1 MGRMTATTA
10 ALFVVISAAY
20 GQVGW
25 RVNVAEPDLWRPMP
39 GWLGNPSQN
48 ALVQSTREGLR
59 FVVPEAGRGMK
70 WLCAAR
76 WVNTQRFRYLVVRY
90 RARGILPNPDDYFLY
105 LNDSSDLPE
114 TSRYVLCLSDLRV
127 DGEWHWATVDLLQ
140 RQVRPYLKHIA
151 LQVQA
156 AEANAEIVI
165 ADISFRDTPPEG
177 TPAKQETTQPYREQ
191 VLPLSDL
198 GRLRA
203 QPDWLGNPSAQASMV
218 SRSDGVHLRVP
229 EAGRGMKWSLAL
241 QPSLQLHETPYVIV
255 EYRARGVANTGDY
268 FLYMAPDQPS
278 LPQERYTPLRL
289 NEVVSLD
296 KWRTLVARV
305 PEATKEGLS
314 TLAIQVQ
321 ASEPNAEV
329 VIRSIRFA
337 SQPREQLLS
346 LEDELP
352 EPRSA
357 DAGKFLPVDVSAG
370 YNFSLKQVASGLP
383 LSSYRFRNGQVVAAG
398 VPFRVATDE
407 RNVAS
412 VGGETGV
419 ISVPL
424 PSSLQR
430 QMPGE
435 VYFLLVAD
443 FPRWEEPAYG
453 GGTLYRVQ
461 HPHRFVVQLL
471 YADGTMVEVF
481 PLRVATGRHEVIA
494 GIDVYAVPVNRA
506 LREIRL
512 CDRMRL
518 GEFGLCA
525 ITLNMGKRRFDP
537 NLWTAAVP
545 VSGRRGTWNPPS
557 RPEVNST
564 NGALIL
570 QNANVRLRID
580 IARGIRLKEI
590 SLLSIRRNI
599 LTQSVPLFAV
609 RAWDGANSIT
619 SLDYRVANASAPS
632 GTVQLDCV
640 PTGKDLPAVRLQMR
654 LVNAN
659 RLRIVATVQNR
670 EDTSHRWIVSL
681 PHGWTFHIG
690 DGDVYT
696 YPLRTLLISNRD
708 GDWRFRY
715 SGTMPLQM
723 LDVSNHQLG
732 AGIGVLMTDLN
743 CIDRYLHVTRRGTVT
758 TVSTEWRCDP
768 LQPGESKELQI
779 ELLAHPGD
787 WRETFAHYRSWTG
800 TWYRPLA
807 PRKQWFRKAFAFRQD
822 YIADGLYDRDSQTYR
837 FEERIALARKAFGA
851 CDYLHI
857 FDWGTTP
864 LGRVGDYDPWGDPL
878 SSADAFRQAVW
889 TTQARGVP
897 VGLYIEG
904 YLADE
909 RSKVAQAHLQEW
921 GWRGRDGEVLR
932 WAPQSTEFFMCPGA
946 EGWRQYLT
954 QTYRRV
960 SEQTG
965 AMGFY
970 IDEFG
975 FGDRDCF
982 AQGHEHPVGWHLL
995 PAEGKMTRS
1004 IREVLPPETVLYTEN
1019 FPPDIHTI
1027 LQDGSFDYAINYY
1040 QSVARNW
1047 TPLPLRLSRF
1057 AFPDFKVFQ
1066 IVVCDHP
1073 TGSNEEAVQQV
1084 FFNGDGYWLQGDPDT
1099 WFTPETLATL
1109 RRCIRILREHADAFA
1124 GDRCEPLV
1132 PTLRDGV
1139 FANRFTSAD
1148 GRKNVW
1154 TLYNASW
1161 RSVKGKVI
1169 AVPHVPGARYLD
1181 AWNGKPLQ
1189 PAISGGKA
1197 ILQLSLPPHGV
1208 GCVVQVR

>member
-1 MGRMTATTA
+1 
-10 ALFVVISAAY
+10 
-20 GQVGW
+20 
-25 RVNVAEPDLWRPMP
+25 MP

-48 ALVQSTREGLR
+48 ALVQPTREGLR
-59 FVVPEAGRGMK
+59 FVVPEEGKGMK
-70 WLCAAR
+70 WLCPAH
-76 WVNTQRFRYLVVRY
+76 WVNTQRFRYLAVRY
-90 RARGILPNPDDYFLY
+90 RARGIYPNPGDYFLY

-114 TSRYVLCLSDLRV
+114 TSRYLLRLSDLRV

-140 RQVRPYLKHIA
+140 QQIRPYLKHIA

-156 AEANAEIVI
+156 AEPNAEVVV

-177 TPAKQETTQPYREQ
+177 TPAKQESAQPYREQ

-203 QPDWLGNPSAQASMV
+203 QPDWLGNPSAQASV
-218 SRSDGVHLRVP
+218 VAGADGVHLRVP
-229 EAGRGMKWSLAL
+229 EAGRGMKWSLNL
-241 QPSLQLHETPYVIV
+241 QTPLQLHETPYVIV
-255 EYRARGVANTGDY
+255 QYRARGVASSSDY
-268 FLYMAPDQPS
+268 FLYMAPEQPS
-278 LPQERYTPLRL
+278 LPQEQYTPLRL
-289 NEVVSLD
+289 NEVVSLG

-305 PEATKEGLS
+305 PEATREGLS

-346 LEDELP
+346 PEDDLP

-357 DAGKFLPVDVSAG
+357 AAGKFLPVDVSAR

-383 LSSYRFRNGQVVAAG
+383 LSSYRFRNQLVVAAG
-398 VPFRVATDE
+398 VPFRVATGE
-407 RNVAS
+407 RNVVSIA
-412 VGGETGV
+412 GETGV

-424 PSSLQR
+424 PSALQR
-430 QMPGE
+430 QVPGE
-435 VYFLLVAD
+435 IYFLLAAD

-471 YADGTMVEVF
+471 YADGTTEEVF

-494 GIDVYAVPVNRA
+494 GINVYVVPANRV
-506 LREIRL
+506 LREVRL
-512 CDRMRL
+512 RDRMRL

-525 ITLNMGKRRFDP
+525 VTLNTGKRRFDP
-537 NLWTAAVP
+537 ALWTSAVP

-557 RPEVNST
+557 RVEVKST
-564 NGALIL
+564 NGGFIL
-570 QNANVRLRID
+570 QNANVRLQID
-580 IARGIRLKEI
+580 TVQGIRLREF
-590 SLLSIRRNI
+590 SLLPIRRNI
-599 LTQSVPLFAV
+599 LTQPVPLFAL
-609 RAWDGANSIT
+609 RSWDGTMSVT
-619 SLDYRVANASAPS
+619 SLDYRAANTSAQS
-632 GTVQLDCV
+632 GTVRFECV
-640 PTGKDLPAVRLQMR
+640 PAGKDLPVVILQMQMDDES
-654 LVNAN
+654 
-659 RLRIVATVQNR
+659 RLRLTATILNR
-670 EDTSHRWIVSL
+670 RDSSHRWIVSL
-681 PHGWTFHIG
+681 PYGWTFRIG
-690 DGDVYT
+690 DGDVYA
-696 YPLRTLLISNRD
+696 YPLRTLLISDRD

-723 LDVSNHQLG
+723 LDLSNHQLG
-732 AGIGVLMTDLN
+732 AGVGVLMTDLTGT
-743 CIDRYLHVTRRGTVT
+743 DRYLHLLRRGTVT

-768 LQPGESKELQI
+768 LQPGEGKELQI
-779 ELLAHPGD
+779 ELFAHPGD
-787 WRETFAHYRSWTG
+787 WRETFAHYRKWVE

-822 YIADGLYDRDSQTYR
+822 YIAEGLYDPGSQTYH

-864 LGRVGDYDPWGDPL
+864 LGRVGDYDPWGNPL
-878 SSADAFRQAVW
+878 SSADAFRQAVQA
-889 TTQARGVP
+889 TQAQGVP

-904 YLADE
+904 YLVDE

-921 GWRGRDGEVLR
+921 GWRGREGQVLR
-932 WAPQSTEFFMCPGA
+932 WAPQSSEFFMCPGA
-946 EGWRQYLT
+946 EGWRRYLT

-960 SEQTG
+960 SAQTG

-1004 IREVLPPETVLYTEN
+1004 LREVLDPETVLYTEN

-1040 QSVARNW
+1040 QTVARNW
-1047 TPLPLRLSRF
+1047 TPMPLRLSRF

-1066 IVVCDHP
+1066 IVVCDYP
-1073 TGSNEEAVQQV
+1073 TGSNEEAVLQV

-1132 PTLRDGV
+1132 PTLQDGV

-1197 ILQLSLPPHGV
+1197 ILELSLPPHGV